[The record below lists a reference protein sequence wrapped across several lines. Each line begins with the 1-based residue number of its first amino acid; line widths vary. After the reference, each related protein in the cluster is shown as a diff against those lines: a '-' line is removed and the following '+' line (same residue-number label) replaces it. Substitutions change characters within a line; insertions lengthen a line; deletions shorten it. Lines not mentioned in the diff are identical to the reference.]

1 MRLDEAAAAV
11 WTVGARGTDE
21 VRIAAGPP
29 AWGVKWESRFAG
41 RCRGSI
47 SAMGMPCGVST
58 AESQYFR
65 ELEQASRELKRVS
78 EIVNRAASFF
88 GWWSTATPKT
98 LPSPAAGLRCPG

>member
-11 WTVGARGTDE
+11 WTENALGTGE

-29 AWGVKWESRFAG
+29 AWGVKWESGFAG

-58 AESQYFR
+58 GEWQCFR
-65 ELEQASRELKRVS
+65 ELEQANRELKRAKV
-78 EIVNRAASFF
+78 
-88 GWWSTATPKT
+88 
-98 LPSPAAGLRCPG
+98 